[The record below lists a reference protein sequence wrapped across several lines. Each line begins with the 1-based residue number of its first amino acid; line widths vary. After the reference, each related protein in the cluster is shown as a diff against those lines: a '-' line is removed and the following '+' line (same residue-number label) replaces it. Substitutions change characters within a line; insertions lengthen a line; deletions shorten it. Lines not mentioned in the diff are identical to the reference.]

1 MKRPILTLELRFEH
15 DLVLSRQR
23 TRQIAALLGFS
34 PAEQTRLSTAV
45 SEIARNAF
53 RYAGGGSLT
62 FTVDGTVPQVFFITV
77 ADHGPG
83 IGNLE
88 EILEGRYTST
98 TGMGLGLVG
107 ARRLMDHFAV
117 EAAAGGGTR
126 VVMGKNLPPK
136 APPLSAPRLAGLA
149 SELLRRAPETP
160 LEEIQQ
166 QNRELLH
173 TLEELRA
180 RQAELAQLNHE
191 LEDTNRGVVA
201 LYAELEDRA
210 DYLQRASDVKTRFI
224 SNMSHEFRTP
234 LNAILSLSRMLLE
247 RSDGELTPEQE
258 KQIGFVRKSAQDL
271 SELVNDLLDLAKVE
285 AGKIQVHC
293 REFEVPVLFSALRGM
308 LRPLL
313 AGNSVNLVFDDP
325 VGLPLLRTDE
335 SKVSQVLRNF
345 ISNALKYT
353 ERGQVLV
360 SARMQDAATVV
371 FAVADTGVGIAPEDQ
386 ERIFEEW
393 VQVDNPLQRRVRG
406 TGLGLPLSRKLA
418 ELLGGRIWVES
429 QPGIGST
436 FYAAFPIAYAGPQ
449 EATLI
454 GEAEFTLDHNRQPV
468 LVVEDNRETLQIYQ
482 SFLRNTGFQ
491 MVPATTLTAARHA
504 LQSFRPS
511 AVLMDVLLRDESTW
525 ALLSELK
532 GNPATSSIP
541 VIMATVVE
549 NRAKARAM
557 GADEF
562 HLKPLERP
570 WLLET
575 LQELTRPGH
584 KPKILI
590 IDDDEVSRYVLKT
603 LLSSE
608 IYEVLEAA
616 SGESGLTR
624 ARQEQP
630 QAIFLDLVMPGMNGC
645 EVLSRL
651 KADPAT
657 RGIPV
662 IISTSKPLS
671 EGEREG
677 LMRECAAI
685 VSKENSS
692 SQAALTTVQLALER
706 AGLAPAGAQP

>member
-1 MKRPILTLELRFEH
+1 MKKPILTLELRFEH
-15 DLVLSRQR
+15 DVVLSRQR

-53 RYAGGGSLT
+53 RYAGGGSVT
-62 FTVDGTVPQVFFITV
+62 FSVDGTTPQIFFIAV
-77 ADHGPG
+77 ADRGPG

-98 TGMGLGLVG
+98 TGMGLGIVG

-117 EAAAGGGTR
+117 ESQAGSGTR
-126 VVMGKNLPPK
+126 VVMGKDLPPK
-136 APPLSAPRLAGLA
+136 AALLSASRLAGLA
-149 SELLRRAPETP
+149 DELLQRPPETP
-160 LEEIQQ
+160 LEESQQ
-166 QNRELLH
+166 QNRELLR
-173 TLEELRA
+173 TMEELRA
-180 RQAELAQLNHE
+180 RQTELAQLNRE

-234 LNAILSLSRMLLE
+234 LNAILSLSRMLLD
-247 RSDGELTPEQE
+247 RTDGELTTEQE
-258 KQIGFVRKSAQDL
+258 KQLGFIRKSAQDL

-313 AGNSVNLVFDDP
+313 AGNSVNLVFEDP
-325 VGLPLLRTDE
+325 VGLPMLRTDE
-335 SKVSQVLRNF
+335 SKLSQVLRNF

-353 ERGQVLV
+353 ERGQVSV
-360 SARMQDAATVV
+360 SARMQDAETVV
-371 FAVADTGVGIAPEDQ
+371 FAVEDTGLGIALGDQ

-418 ELLGGRIWVES
+418 ALLGGRIWVES

-436 FYAAFPIAYAGPQ
+436 FYAAFPVVYGGPQ

-454 GEAEFTLDHNRQPV
+454 SEADFVPDRNCEPL
-468 LVVEDNRETLQIYQ
+468 LIVEDNRETLQIYQ
-482 SFLRNTGFQ
+482 NFLRNTRFQ
-491 MVPATTLTAARHA
+491 VASATTLAAARRA
-504 LQSFRPS
+504 LNSFRP
-511 AVLMDVLLRDESTW
+511 AAIVMDILLQDESTW
-525 ALLSELK
+525 TLLSDLK
-532 GNPATSSIP
+532 ANPATRDIP
-541 VIMATVVE
+541 VIVATVVE
-549 NRAKARAM
+549 NRSKAEAL

-562 HLKPLERP
+562 CLKPLERE
-570 WLLET
+570 WLLNT
-575 LQELTRPGH
+575 LEALTRPGH
-584 KPKILI
+584 RPRVLV
-590 IDDDEVSRYVLKT
+590 IDDDEISRYVLKG
-603 LLSSE
+603 LLNSGA
-608 IYEVLEAA
+608 YDVLEAS
-616 SGESGLTR
+616 SGAEGITR

-630 QAIFLDLVMPGMNGC
+630 RAIFLDLLMPGMSGY
-645 EVLSRL
+645 EALHRL

-657 RGIPV
+657 RCIPV
-662 IISTSKPLS
+662 IINTSKPLNES
-671 EGEREG
+671 ERDE
-677 LMRECAAI
+677 LMEKCTAI
-685 VSKENSS
+685 ISKENSS
-692 SQAALTTVQLALER
+692 SEAALITVQRALER
-706 AGLAPAGAQP
+706 AGLTHAEVQR

>member
-1 MKRPILTLELRFEH
+1 MKKPILKLELRFEH
-15 DLVLSRQR
+15 DLILSRQR

-53 RYAGGGSLT
+53 RYAGGGGVT
-62 FTVDGTVPQVFFITV
+62 FSVDGTMPQVFFIAV

-83 IGNLE
+83 ISNLD
-88 EILEGRYTST
+88 EILEGRYTSP
-98 TGMGLGLVG
+98 TGMGMGIIG
-107 ARRLMDHFAV
+107 ARRLMDHFSV
-117 EAAAGGGTR
+117 ESAAGSGTR
-126 VVMGKNLPPK
+126 VVMGKNLPPR
-136 APPLSAPRLAGLA
+136 AALMSAPRLAGLA
-149 SELLRRAPETP
+149 DELLRRPPETP

-210 DYLQRASDVKTRFI
+210 DYLQRASDVKTRFL

-234 LNAILSLSRMLLE
+234 LNAILSLSHLLLD
-247 RSDGELTPEQE
+247 RADGDLTPEQE

-285 AGKIQVHC
+285 AGKVQVHS

-325 VGLPLLRTDE
+325 VGLPPLCTDE
-335 SKVSQVLRNF
+335 SKISQVLRNF

-393 VQVDNPLQRRVRG
+393 VQLENPLQRRVRG

-429 QPGIGST
+429 QPSIGST

-449 EATLI
+449 EVTLI
-454 GEAEFTLDHNRQPV
+454 SEAEFTLDHNRQPV

-491 MVPATTLTAARHA
+491 TVPATTISAARRA
-504 LQSFRPS
+504 LQSFRPA
-511 AVLMDVLLRDESTW
+511 AVLMDILLHDESTW
-525 ALLSELK
+525 GLLSELK

-541 VIMATVVE
+541 VIVATVVE
-549 NRAKARAM
+549 NRAKAKAL

-562 HLKPLERP
+562 HLKPLERL
-570 WLLET
+570 WLLKT
-575 LQELTRPGH
+575 LKELTRPGH
-584 KPKILI
+584 KPRILI
-590 IDDDEVSRYVLKT
+590 IDDDEVSRYVLKS
-603 LLSSE
+603 LLSRQT
-608 IYEVLEAA
+608 YDVLEAA
-616 SGESGLTR
+616 SGGGGLTR

-630 QAIFLDLVMPGMNGC
+630 QAIFLDLVMPGMSGY
-645 EVLSRL
+645 EVLNRL

-662 IISTSKPLS
+662 IISTSKSLS
-671 EGEREG
+671 EGEREQ

-685 VSKENSS
+685 LSKENSS
-692 SQAALTTVQLALER
+692 SEAALITVQQALDR
-706 AGLAPAGAQP
+706 AGLARLGLPL